1 MKKEEIPTTPVTPQM
16 SVGEQLK
23 QLRQD
28 KSLTLDEVA
37 ASTRVSR
44 FNLNSIE
51 SMAFNQLPADSFT
64 RGQIILFASFLGMD
78 GRVAADR
85 FFAERDG
92 KVLPQGS
99 SLQQSLNHQPLTP
112 KKFAEPTHISSAVIA
127 GILLLLIVCSF
138 TGFCL
143 YFSWNPF
150 SFLTGKALNLTS
162 PRNDTFHP
170 ADPTTSNSSVHKPLQ
185 LKALFNKDSRVIV
198 SLDKEPSLEQ
208 QYTKGTTVHWEAE
221 KQIQLEFFQPA
232 SAELHLNGA
241 PFTFPDGVDGHYKLH
256 IPAVTS
262 KP

>member
-1 MKKEEIPTTPVTPQM
+1 MKNEEIPTPSPLPQLN
-16 SVGEQLK
+16 VGEQLK
-23 QLRQD
+23 QLRED

-37 ASTRVSR
+37 AQTRVSR
-44 FNLNSIE
+44 SNLRAIE
-51 SMAFNQLPADSFT
+51 AMAFDRLPADSFT
-64 RGQIILFASFLGMD
+64 RGQIILYASFLGMD
-78 GRVAADR
+78 GRLAADR

-92 KVLPQGS
+92 VAPPQGS
-99 SLQQSLNHQPLTP
+99 SLQQSLSHQPLTP
-112 KKFAEPTHISSAVIA
+112 KKFAEPTHVSSAVIA
-127 GILLLLIVCSF
+127 SIILLLIVFSF

-150 SFLTGKALNLTS
+150 AFLTGKTLHLSS
-162 PRNDTFHP
+162 PRNDAFHP
-170 ADPTTSNSSVHKPLQ
+170 ADPTTSNGSVHKPLQ

-208 QYTKGTTVHWEAE
+208 QYIKGTTVHWEAE

-241 PFTFPDGVDGHYKLH
+241 PLAFPDGVDGHYKLR
-256 IPAVTS
+256 IPAATA